1 TLIGCLFVKEQLQPT
16 SDFAKLSSF
25 SLRFVVCV
33 SSRDANYTHT
43 GQGRQQLSAGN
54 FPVSRLMAFKLMFQQ

>member
-1 TLIGCLFVKEQLQPT
+1 FVKEQLQPT
-16 SDFAKLSSF
+16 PDFAKLSSF

-43 GQGRQQLSAGN
+43 SHSRQHLSAVN
-54 FPVSRLMAFKLMFQQ
+54 FPVSRLTAFKLMFLQ